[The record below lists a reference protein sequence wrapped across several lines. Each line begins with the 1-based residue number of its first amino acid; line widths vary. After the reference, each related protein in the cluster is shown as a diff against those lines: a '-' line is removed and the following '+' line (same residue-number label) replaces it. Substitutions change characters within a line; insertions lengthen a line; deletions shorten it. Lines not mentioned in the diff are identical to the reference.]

1 MEIKDENFRVED
13 IAVNNY
19 NDKLTELKNSS
30 RVFEMYE
37 NMTVMKEKAKIQATM
52 AVVGYSTL
60 ALGTSAL
67 SIVVPLVDAAAAIG
81 YQVAM
86 VYNIFYIYELNTDER
101 KR

>member
-19 NDKLTELKNSS
+19 NDKLTELRNSS

-67 SIVVPLVDAAAAIG
+67 SIVSL
-81 YQVAM
+81 
-86 VYNIFYIYELNTDER
+86 
-101 KR
+101 